1 MKKVKKKIARKEN
14 FKKEKKIFLPEKM
27 PPPPPAHRHAP
38 QPADSAREIK
48 RIWRLVLLSF
58 AFLVAT
64 MIALAALQSWAL
76 SASNQKDFG
85 VLQPFQTN
93 TRFTILCTGPG
104 PKSYLQGVLTPSPT
118 LNSVGE
124 RVLTLTS
131 NPAST
136 FTFSNNQLKHVETGL
151 YLAVS
156 PTENSVI
163 CVPAPDAELTVSLFN
178 KVNACMCKFN
188 EFVLDFEEVRNS
200 NEEVRGIA
208 SRRFQSTPNLAL
220 ALLP

>member
-1 MKKVKKKIARKEN
+1 VSGLKAKKK
-14 FKKEKKIFLPEKM
+14 KKNKKRRKM
-27 PPPPPAHRHAP
+27 PPPRANHSHPP
-38 QPADSAREIK
+38 QPADSVREVR

-76 SASNQKDFG
+76 SASNQKEFG
-85 VLQPFQTN
+85 VLQPFATN
-93 TRFTILCTGPG
+93 EKFVIMCTGPG

-136 FTFSNNQLKHVETGL
+136 FTFADNQLKHVETGL

-163 CVPAPDAELTVSLFN
+163 CVAQADANLTVSLFN

-220 ALLP
+220 ALLQ